1 MHDPQAQN
9 KKIVIVVS
17 EFNKTI
23 IERLLQGAV
32 NALYHF
38 GGTNENLII
47 YRVPGAFEIPGT
59 ISQVLKHDRPDAIIA
74 LGAVI
79 RGETPHFDIIAAES
93 ANGLSELSR
102 NNDIPIING
111 IITTDNREQALK
123 RSQIIGSNKGWDAM
137 DAAFK
142 VISIYRNIQNN
153 S

>member
-1 MHDPQAQN
+1 MPSIDFQ
-9 KKIVIVVS
+9 KICRDMSNLSDVI
-17 EFNKTI
+17 
-23 IERLLQGAV
+23 
-32 NALYHF
+32 
-38 GGTNENLII
+38 
-47 YRVPGAFEIPGT
+47 EIQS
-59 ISQVLKHDRPDAIIA
+59 ISNQ
-74 LGAVI
+74 I
-79 RGETPHFDIIAAES
+79 RFSCKGDFAELELVRGES

>member
-1 MHDPQAQN
+1 MQDPQAQN

-32 NALYHF
+32 SALYHF

-111 IITTDNREQALK
+111 IMQWMPPL
-123 RSQIIGSNKGWDAM
+123 RSFLFIEIFKIILSEIILFILLNCKCLL
-137 DAAFK
+137 
-142 VISIYRNIQNN
+142 SI
-153 S
+153 

>member
-32 NALYHF
+32 SALYHF